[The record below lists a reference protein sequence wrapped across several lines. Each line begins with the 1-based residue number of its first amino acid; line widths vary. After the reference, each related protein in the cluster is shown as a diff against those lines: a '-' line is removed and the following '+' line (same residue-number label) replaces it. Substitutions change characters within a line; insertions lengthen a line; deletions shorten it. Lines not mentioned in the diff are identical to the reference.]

1 VAVATDLMGSSEF
14 FGKTLAVC
22 GPGLLG
28 GSVLMEAR
36 RLGFRE
42 CRAWSRRPEGV
53 AAVRASGLVDHASDD
68 VGAVVRGADVVV
80 LSVPVEAMPRLA
92 EEMVPVLRGTGVVVT
107 DVGSV
112 KGWVEERVAP
122 VLAAAGISFVGA
134 HPMAGSEKGGLGEAR
149 CGLFAGAAC
158 IVTPRD
164 EDSAAA
170 GLVRRFWEAMGCRV
184 TAMTAGE
191 HDRTVARVSHL
202 PHAAAV
208 LAALTALGPDSAV
221 GRFAAGGLRDTTR
234 VASGD
239 PSMWR
244 GILVTNREAMMP
256 VLAEFRAQTD
266 RLMGLLERG
275 DGEALQALLEEAKRL
290 RETRYS

>member
-1 VAVATDLMGSSEF
+1 MGSSEF
-14 FGKTLAVC
+14 SGKTLAVC

-36 RLGFRE
+36 ALGFRE
-42 CRAWSRRPEGV
+42 CRAWSRRSEGV

-68 VGAVVRGADVVV
+68 VCAVVRGADVVV
-80 LSVPVEAMPRLA
+80 LCVPVEAMPRLA
-92 EEMVPVLRGTGVVVT
+92 EEMVPVLTGTDVVVT

-122 VLAAAGISFVGA
+122 VFAAAGISFVGA

-164 EDSAAA
+164 EDSAEAR
-170 GLVRRFWEAMGCRV
+170 LVRRFWEAMGCRV

-208 LAALTALGPDSAV
+208 LAALTALGPDPAV

-244 GILVTNREAMMP
+244 GILVTNREAIMP

-290 RETRYS
+290 RGTRYS

>member
-1 VAVATDLMGSSEF
+1 MGSTEF
-14 FGKTLAVC
+14 SGKSLAVC

-36 RLGFRE
+36 ALGFRE
-42 CRAWSRRPEGV
+42 CRAWSRRLEGV

-68 VGAVVRGADVVV
+68 VCAVVRGADVVV
-80 LSVPVEAMPRLA
+80 LCVPVEAMPRLA
-92 EEMVPVLRGTGVVVT
+92 EEMVPVLAGTEVVVT

-122 VLAAAGISFVGA
+122 VFAAAGISFVGA

-164 EDSAAA
+164 EDAAA
-170 GLVRRFWEAMGCRV
+170 ARLVRRFWEAMGCRV

-208 LAALTALGPDSAV
+208 LAALTALGPDPAV

-290 RETRYS
+290 RGTRYS